1 MGASKKSIA
10 RKSVIASF
18 EHMLSGIGDADVG
31 IFRDMVKDYMQL
43 WEIKELLQTDIRER
57 GVVYKDLSSVGV
69 EMQKNNPSV
78 KELININRQM
88 LVIWDKFGLKPEPA
102 KEGDED
108 DL

>member
-18 EHMLSGIGDADVG
+18 ERMLSGIGDADAG
-31 IFRDMVKDYMQL
+31 IFRDMAKDYMQL
-43 WEIKELLQTDIRER
+43 WEIKELLQADIKDR

-88 LVIWDKFGLKPEPA
+88 LVIWDKFGLKPDTV
-102 KEGDED
+102 KEEDAD

>member
-18 EHMLSGIGDADVG
+18 ERMLLKADNNGDG
-31 IFRDMVKDYMQL
+31 IFRDMTKDYIQL
-43 WEIKELLQTDIRER
+43 WEIKELLQADIRER
-57 GVVYKDLSSVGV
+57 GVVYTDLSSVGV

-88 LVIWDKFGLKPEPA
+88 LAIWDKFGLRPETT
-102 KEGDED
+102 KEGDAD